1 MMVRTL
7 FPRDLFEKLDR
18 LQRSMQQ
25 RIDMTP
31 SIRGLGRDGFPAIN
45 VGGTPHSV
53 EL

>member
-1 MMVRTL
+1 MMARTL
-7 FPRDLFEKLDR
+7 FPRDLFAELDR
-18 LQRSMQQ
+18 LQRGMQQ

-45 VGGTPHSV
+45 VGGTQHSV